1 METETKGT
9 RSGSGEIKPGNISS
23 SLEDNIQ
30 YLNHE
35 LGANASFDI
44 IYRVIQVGGRNAC
57 MYLIDGFCKD
67 ELMQKM
73 LQYFMSITPEEMPE
87 NSHEMS
93 KKNIPHV
100 EVDIKEDWEQI
111 IYNILSGVFALSLTD
126 TTNASSSIQE
136 PIRQEV
142 YRNRKRI
149 KRSAAQKTALWKQ
162 SFLIPP

>member
-73 LQYFMSITPEEMPE
+73 LQYFMSITRKMP
-87 NSHEMS
+87 M
-93 KKNIPHV
+93 KC
-100 EVDIKEDWEQI
+100 
-111 IYNILSGVFALSLTD
+111 
-126 TTNASSSIQE
+126 
-136 PIRQEV
+136 
-142 YRNRKRI
+142 RKRTS
-149 KRSAAQKTALWKQ
+149 RT
-162 SFLIPP
+162 